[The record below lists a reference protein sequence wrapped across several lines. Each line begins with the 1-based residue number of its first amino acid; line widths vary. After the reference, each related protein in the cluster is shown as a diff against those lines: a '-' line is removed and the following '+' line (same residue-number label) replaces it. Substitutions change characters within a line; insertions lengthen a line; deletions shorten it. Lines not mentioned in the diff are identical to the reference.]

1 LVFSAAAVV
10 VVGGVVASGVA
21 IGWASTQSPATR
33 RLLSAQQGNPEA
45 KDTSIFAEGGSAQ
58 QQTSPAPT
66 TGAQP
71 NAAVARSTLQPGDT
85 LTAGQQLT
93 SDNGRFQVVMQT
105 DGNVVELDAA
115 NKVIW
120 STQTGSNDGAK
131 LIFQQDGNLVVH
143 SATGKTALWA
153 SGTAASRAA
162 AKLLLQDD
170 GNLVLYHASGK
181 ALWGSMQDNTILF
194 TGQVLRA
201 GQSRISVDKRYT
213 VHQQE
218 DGNLVVLRN
227 ATRTVLWSS
236 QTGAHPGAYTVLAGS
251 LVTFDRN
258 GKQLFTTGPTSFD
271 NNTVVMQSDGNL
283 VIVRPDNSPVWGSNS
298 HGVSLVVP
306 GQTLTPGQWRIST
319 DGRYRLDMQTDGNLV
334 LYDEQQNHKPLFE
347 SRTGNNPG
355 AFARL
360 QTDGNFVILTPSGRV
375 LFHTATGGQ
384 PVKHLAVQS
393 DGNLVL
399 VSMSGQPIW
408 WSRR

>member
-1 LVFSAAAVV
+1 LVVSAAAVV
-10 VVGGVVASGVA
+10 VVGGVSVGGVA
-21 IGWASTQSPATR
+21 ISWASSQSPTK
-33 RLLSAQQGNPEA
+33 RLLSAQEGNHGA
-45 KDTSIFAEGGSAQ
+45 KDTSIFAEGGAAQ
-58 QQTSPAPT
+58 QEASPTPP

-71 NAAVARSTLQPGDT
+71 NAAAVRSTLQPGDT

-93 SDNGRFQVVMQT
+93 SANGRFRVIIQA

-131 LIFQQDGNLVVH
+131 LIFQLDGNLVVH
-143 SATGKTALWA
+143 SANGTTALWA

-170 GNLVLYHASGK
+170 GNMVLYAASGK

-201 GQSRISVDKRYT
+201 GQSRTSVDKRYT
-213 VHQQE
+213 VHQQG

-258 GKQLFTTGPTSFD
+258 GKQLFATGPTSFD
-271 NNTVVMQSDGNL
+271 NNTVIMQNDGNL
-283 VIVRPDNSPVWGSNS
+283 VIVRPDNSPIWGSNS

-306 GQTLTPGQWRIST
+306 GQTLTAGQWRIST
-319 DGRYRLDMQTDGNLV
+319 NGRYRLDMQFDGNLV
-334 LYDEQQNHKPLFE
+334 LYDEQQNHKPVFE

-360 QTDGNFVILTPSGRV
+360 QTDGNLVILAPSGRV

-384 PVKHLAVQS
+384 PVKHLAVQG

-399 VSMSGQPIW
+399 FSTSGQPIW